1 MPDRDRTLEGVLDRL
16 YPIDPATG
24 LRIYNPEGVR
34 IPDLLG
40 DDADDS
46 VEPGKEEDN
55 EDSEGRN
62 DET

>member
-16 YPIDPATG
+16 YPVDPATG

-40 DDADDS
+40 EDADAIA
-46 VEPGKEEDN
+46 ETGKDN
-55 EDSEGRN
+55 DDEDSEGC
-62 DET
+62 